1 MKESNYN
8 KKLNLIKWLSM
19 IVVALAFFFVQFH
32 RNTPGV
38 MRDELTAAFGMSST
52 SFGLFSSMYFYP
64 YMLAQI
70 PIGMLLDTLG
80 VRKTIGVS
88 SLVAAIGAFVFGTS
102 SVYPV
107 ACVGRVLIGIGVA
120 APVISTQKF
129 LVSWVGSQ
137 KSATYYGAFSF
148 MGKLGGMV
156 AQLPLAWL
164 VSQFDWRTV
173 FFLCASVSVVIALLC
188 FFVAKDSPEEALKG
202 KSQSAV
208 KEKTTFVSLLRAMGH
223 VFSNRYI
230 WLIMVVMFLHQGLY
244 GLFSSTWAV
253 PYLQD
258 VFGLSTVEASSYT
271 TCMLIGAMAFT
282 VVAGMVSDRLHSRKF
297 VIAFVSVV
305 LTLVWFMLAFCGE
318 LMMRTHLLWVIMFLM
333 GAGGCSVQ
341 IMFAY
346 SREMNDPRYVGISV
360 SVVNM
365 VGMLGSAV
373 FPTIFGAMLDG
384 WSGQYSGAALYRTAF
399 IPCIILS
406 VVSLVFTLL
415 AKETGCKNRY
425 NELHGAGKT
434 TGE

>member
-1 MKESNYN
+1 MTEQGLN
-8 KKLNLIKWLSM
+8 KRVNRIKWLSM
-19 IVVALAFFFVQFH
+19 VVVALAFFFVQFH

-38 MRDELTAAFGMSST
+38 MRDELTAAFQMSST

-64 YMLAQI
+64 YMIAQI
-70 PIGMLLDTLG
+70 PVGMLLDTLG
-80 VRKTIGVS
+80 VRKTIGIS
-88 SLVAAIGAFVFGTS
+88 SLIAAIGAFVFGMAD
-102 SVYPV
+102 VYPV

-129 LVSWVGSQ
+129 LVSWVGAG
-137 KSATYYGAFSF
+137 KSASYYGVFSF

-173 FFLCASVSVVIALLC
+173 FFICAGISVVIALLC
-188 FFVAKDSPEEALKG
+188 AFVAKDSPEEALRDGRK
-202 KSQSAV
+202 AEN
-208 KEKTTFVSLLRAMGH
+208 KEHVGFFSLLRAMGR
-223 VFSNRYI
+223 VLANRYI
-230 WLIMVVMFLHQGLY
+230 WLMMVVMFLHQGLY

-271 TCMLIGAMAFT
+271 TCMLIGAMVFAMA
-282 VVAGMVSDRLHSRKF
+282 AGVVSDQLKSRKA
-297 VIAFVSVV
+297 VIAFVSAVFIV
-305 LTLVWFMLAFCGE
+305 EWLLLSFCGE
-318 LMMRTHLLWVIMFLM
+318 MLMRTHLLWVVMFLM

-360 SVVNM
+360 SVINM

-384 WSGQYSGAALYRTAF
+384 WSGTYAGAELYRMAF

-406 VVSLVFTLL
+406 VVSLAASLL
-415 AKETGCKNRY
+415 AKETGCHNRY
-425 NELHGAGKT
+425 HELVRKNSDA
-434 TGE
+434 